1 MALTAEENRSFV
13 NRILT
18 LTETPQKAAVAG
30 VKTTPIV
37 GYPLYI
43 TWGHW
48 GGIQLNEKGVQ
59 KALLLLPY
67 VANGQVA
74 LTDIFGES
82 SIESPLKI
90 VASEII
96 TPVNLKIGITPTL
109 NLSNFV
115 INEYYAFLIAAK
127 PAAFIQSGNA
137 LPYTDGYILAADS
150 DPNVTFKELF
160 TSFKQAKSVWD
171 KLKIQRAQNNHA
183 PHYPLPPLPPQPE
196 PAADGNGTH

>member
-1 MALTAEENRSFV
+1 MPPLSVDEKQSFASRLLELTTA
-13 NRILT
+13 
-18 LTETPQKAAVAG
+18 PQRAAVAG

-37 GYPLYI
+37 GYPLFMS
-43 TWGHW
+43 WGHW

-90 VASEII
+90 VASEIV

-115 INEYYAFLIAAK
+115 INEYYTFLLALK
-127 PAAFIQSGNA
+127 PAAFIQGGNA
-137 LPYTDGYILAADS
+137 LAYTDGYILAADS
-150 DPNVTFKELF
+150 DPKITFKELF
-160 TSFKQAKSVWD
+160 NSFHQAKSVWD

-183 PHYPLPPLPPQPE
+183 LHYSLPAQSE
-196 PAADGNGTH
+196 SGSDGDGS